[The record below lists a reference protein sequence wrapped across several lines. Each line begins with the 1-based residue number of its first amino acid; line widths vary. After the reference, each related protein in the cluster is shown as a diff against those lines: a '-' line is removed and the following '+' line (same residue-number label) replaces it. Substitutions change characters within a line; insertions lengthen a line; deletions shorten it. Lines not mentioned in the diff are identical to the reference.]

1 MMKMYILWLFF
12 IQILLHVS
20 ISNSGKV
27 PAIIVFGDSS
37 VDSGNN
43 NFIPTLARSNFPP
56 YGKDF
61 PNGDATGRFSNG
73 RIATD
78 FISEAFGIKPIV
90 PAYLDPTYDISDFA
104 TGVCFAS
111 AGTGFDNATANVA
124 DVIPLWKEVEFYKDY
139 QKKLKASF
147 GDEKAKE
154 IIRESLYLVSIGT
167 NDFLENYYTQLERRM
182 EYKTVQEYED
192 FLIVLAENFLREI
205 YDLGARKISLT
216 GLPPMGCLPL
226 ERAINI
232 MGLHSCVEYYND
244 VALEFNAKLGCLV
257 SKLNKDLHGFQLV
270 DANAYDL
277 LLQIVAQPSQFG
289 FEDARVGCC
298 GTGRFEMGFFCD
310 PKSPFTCKDANKYV
324 FWDAFHPSERTSQ
337 LVANYLIEKHIGKFL

>member
-1 MMKMYILWLFF
+1 LC
-12 IQILLHVS
+12 
-20 ISNSGKV
+20 
-27 PAIIVFGDSS
+27 VFQ
-37 VDSGNN
+37 
-43 NFIPTLARSNFPP
+43 
-56 YGKDF
+56 
-61 PNGDATGRFSNG
+61 
-73 RIATD
+73 
-78 FISEAFGIKPIV
+78 
-90 PAYLDPTYDISDFA
+90 
-104 TGVCFAS
+104 
-111 AGTGFDNATANVA
+111 

-139 QKKLKASF
+139 QNKLKASF

-232 MGLHSCVEYYND
+232 MGLHSCVDYYND

-277 LLQIVAQPSQFG
+277 ILQIVAQPSQFG
-289 FEDARVGCC
+289 
-298 GTGRFEMGFFCD
+298 
-310 PKSPFTCKDANKYV
+310 KLV
-324 FWDAFHPSERTSQ
+324 F
-337 LVANYLIEKHIGKFL
+337 VFLSYSMMFDCL